1 MKRSVRGI
9 LGLVLLGGL
18 VLGIPA
24 CKKSTAPTPVATPTP
39 AVTPVRGVI
48 AQFSFDQFSSDLYVG
63 IPLPLSQGGILDVTV
78 DWTFPDTWMF
88 VYIAK
93 GTCNYEQLSGKT
105 CPYIVASETKLPKPR
120 VVSTTPIPPGT
131 YSLILYNVGKK
142 KGTKLGTEG
151 QVGSDNTEGISCQI
165 GLTVGVPIP
174 AAQAVTPIQV
184 KPVIIRP

>member
-1 MKRSVRGI
+1 MNRSVRGI
-9 LGLVLLGGL
+9 LGPVLLGGL
-18 VLGIPA
+18 VLGMPA
-24 CKKSTAPTPVATPTP
+24 CKKSTAPTAIATPTP
-39 AVTPVRGVI
+39 AIAPVRGVI
-48 AQFSFDQFSSDLYVG
+48 AQFSFDQFASGLYVG

-93 GTCNYEQLSGKT
+93 GTCTFGQLDSKT
-105 CPYIVASETKLPKPR
+105 CPFIVASEVKSPKPR
-120 VVSTTPIPPGT
+120 VVSTSPIPPGT

-142 KGTKLGTEG
+142 KGTRIGDPN

-165 GLTVGVPIP
+165 GLTIGVPIP
-174 AAQAVTPIQV
+174 AGHAVTPIQV